1 MTRSTQAPVF
11 SQLEASLQAANA
23 GMSPAE
29 SHGLLCGMLC
39 AAGRLNTGQWLS
51 EIFEDAPVEGRCVED
66 CRSELLN
73 LANVTINQLN
83 DPALEFALLL
93 PDDDESLNR
102 RAEAL
107 VDWSRNY
114 LYGLA
119 LGGLADPADLPDD
132 VAEIIN
138 DLSEIS
144 RADAGG
150 DDRSDE
156 AEKAL
161 EEIIEYV
168 RMGVLLVN
176 EELQPI
182 KAPPTLQ

>member
-1 MTRSTQAPVF
+1 MASNTHPPAF
-11 SQLEASLQAANA
+11 SQLEASLQQANVS
-23 GMSPAE
+23 MSPAE

-39 AAGRLNTGQWLS
+39 AAGRLNAGQWLN
-51 EIFEDAPVEGRCVED
+51 EVFEDAHTDGRVVED

-73 LANVTINQLN
+73 LADVTVNQLN

-93 PDDDESLNR
+93 PDDDESLNY
-102 RAEAL
+102 RAAAL
-107 VDWSRNY
+107 IDWSRNY

-119 LGGLADPADLPDD
+119 LGGLADPADLPGD

-144 RADAGG
+144 RADAEGG
-150 DDRSDE
+150 DEGNE
-156 AEKAL
+156 AENAL

>member
-1 MTRSTQAPVF
+1 MAAPTHTPIF
-11 SQLEASLQAANA
+11 SQIEASLAAANA
-23 GMSPAE
+23 GMTPAE

-39 AAGRLNTGQWLS
+39 AAGRLNTGQWLG
-51 EIFEDAPVEGRCVED
+51 EVFEDAGIGGQGAED
-66 CRSELLN
+66 CRTELLN
-73 LANVTINQLN
+73 LADVTVNQLN
-83 DPALEFALLL
+83 DPALEFSLLL
-93 PDDDESLNR
+93 PDDDESLKR

-119 LGGLADPADLPDD
+119 LGGLADPTDLPGD
-132 VAEIIN
+132 VAEIIH

-144 RADAGG
+144 RADSGG
-150 DDRSDE
+150 TEDVDE
-156 AEKAL
+156 AENAL